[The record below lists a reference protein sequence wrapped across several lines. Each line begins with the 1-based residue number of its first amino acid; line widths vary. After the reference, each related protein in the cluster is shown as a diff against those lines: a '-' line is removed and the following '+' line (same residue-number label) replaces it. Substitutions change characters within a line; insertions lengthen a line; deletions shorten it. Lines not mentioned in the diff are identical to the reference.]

1 MSAPAVVRAAGSRLR
16 KQAVEVTEAAATRI
30 KELLDK
36 REKEF
41 LKLSVKSRGCSGL
54 SYTMSYAGALSALVS
69 F

>member
-1 MSAPAVVRAAGSRLR
+1 M
-16 KQAVEVTEAAATRI
+16 EVTEAAATRI